1 MIVTPGMHKSLT
13 PELHKT
19 LTRNLNKPYMN
30 CRNHETKWRP
40 EHSRYQIEGRR
51 VFKLTASTI
60 RNTLKQRLWNFNFI
74 IKIWSVLI
82 NPALPHISSCYIACY
97 ILTTANFAILYLVEV
112 DITNFLHSGVC
123 TCSAYNIGKVKDR
136 NGSTAKTASWTH

>member
-1 MIVTPGMHKSLT
+1 MCKLCMIVTPGMHKSLT

-60 RNTLKQRLWNFNFI
+60 RNTLKQCLWNFNFI
-74 IKIWSVLI
+74 IKI
-82 NPALPHISSCYIACY
+82 
-97 ILTTANFAILYLVEV
+97 
-112 DITNFLHSGVC
+112 
-123 TCSAYNIGKVKDR
+123 
-136 NGSTAKTASWTH
+136 